1 VIKMSDEV
9 GVDPQRLA
17 QAAGALEHLR
27 DALAAN
33 VPTIVNTMNLYWSS
47 GAGSPVNLAVLQ
59 QAQSRSVDDATQMRT
74 RSSLAEA
81 WLQQKTGLTGNGNM
95 VNIPWG
101 STPAGMQQLDSLD
114 AAAEAKALAAAEAE
128 SKTDP
133 KAARAEIQAIEADLR
148 DHNQS
153 AKADGPNSDSMAWLT
168 AFYTSGTAAVT
179 NLGTALNAEDG
190 QGTNTLSD
198 QDKQIL
204 ATFANALA
212 TVTSSGALTAP
223 QSQQLVAGFTQA
235 ASKDPWSMAM
245 LLKAGPPGS
254 AYGTAANGTGANLL
268 AGVTEQVLN
277 AYKNGGLNIPINLR
291 TQPGGFDSATNSQI
305 NAAVAAN
312 DPLAAMM
319 TLDAQ
324 NQTAAQE
331 VMAGFD
337 PVAQKIDQNAGKQW
351 ASLLMNQALGHNIYT
366 PVFAM
371 NPQSTMT
378 PYFKIMSGGGP
389 PMGLGMGNQ
398 AGPEWDSY
406 TMDPNVIAGF
416 LSAATSGPRGSGNL
430 TTGEFSTYAA
440 VNIIMAAPKPA
451 KAGGTDLPQP
461 VIQALDNT
469 FVRYMPDIAS
479 SSNDGPA
486 TPDVSTQ
493 GGGWNF
499 VMSPQDLT
507 NFIGQLSST
516 PQNYGY
522 IKGAVASAA
531 GTALGMQLQDV
542 GQDGKSMYA
551 NLTTL
556 YGALV
561 QENNNLQ
568 YKGAQL
574 TDANHAQLNAEIS
587 FGEQFIK
594 DIPVVGGAANTAL
607 TWDQKMAIFGFPQIP
622 AFSTNNAQIAA
633 AEGQSRMD
641 AARLA
646 AVVPVMQGL
655 AQSSVPIYLKPDGPG
670 GPVISENVAQVG
682 EQQGW
687 FVDGK
692 IVANQAFWSWWSDN
706 SGRWVIDQSAPTGSS
721 EQLSTL
727 LSQWWSGMQNGSV
740 NIGGS

>member
-1 VIKMSDEV
+1 MGDEV

-17 QAAGALEHLR
+17 QAASALEHLR
-27 DALAAN
+27 DTLAAN
-33 VPTIVNTMNLYWSS
+33 VPTIVNTMNMYWSS
-47 GAGSPVNLAVLQ
+47 GAGSPISLAALR
-59 QAQSRSVDDATQMRT
+59 QAQSRSVDDATGMRT

-81 WLQQKTGLTGNGNM
+81 WLQQKTSLAGNGNM

-101 STPAGMQQLDSLD
+101 STAAGMQQLDSLD
-114 AAAEAKALAAAEAE
+114 AAAEAKALAAAEA
-128 SKTDP
+128 SKDP
-133 KAARAEIQAIEADLR
+133 KAARAEIQAIQADLR
-148 DHNQS
+148 DHAQS

-168 AFYTSGTAAVT
+168 AFYTSGAAAVA
-179 NLGTALNAEDG
+179 NLGTTLNEEDG
-190 QGTNTLSD
+190 QGTSTLSG
-198 QDKQIL
+198 QDTQIL
-204 ATFANALA
+204 KTFAGSLA
-212 TVTSSGALTAP
+212 TVTSSGNLTP
-223 QSQQLVAGFTQA
+223 QQSQQLVADFTLA

-277 AYKNGGLNIPINLR
+277 AYKNGGLSIPINLR
-291 TQPGGFDSATNSQI
+291 TQPGETEPSNSQI

-337 PVAQKIDQNAGKQW
+337 PVAQKINQDAGKQW
-351 ASLLMNQALGHNIYT
+351 ASLLMNQALGQNIYT
-366 PVFAM
+366 PVFPM
-371 NPQSTMT
+371 NPQSTT
-378 PYFKIMSGGGP
+378 APYFKIMAGYGP
-389 PMGLGMGNQ
+389 PTGLGTGNQ
-398 AGPEWDSY
+398 SGPEWDSY
-406 TMDPNVIAGF
+406 TMDPKVIAGF
-416 LSAATSGPRGSGNL
+416 LSAATSGPRGGGDL
-430 TTGEFSTYAA
+430 TAGEFSTYAA
-440 VNIIMAAPKPA
+440 VNIITAAPKPA

-461 VIQALDNT
+461 VIQALDDT

-486 TPDVSTQ
+486 TPDISTQ

-507 NFIGQLSST
+507 NFMGQLSST

-522 IKGAVASAA
+522 LKGAVASAA

-574 TDANHAQLNAEIS
+574 TDANNAQLNAEIS

-607 TWDQKMAIFGFPQIP
+607 TWDQKMSIFGFPQIP
-622 AFSTNNAQIAA
+622 QFSTNNAQIAA

-655 AQSSVPIYLKPDGPG
+655 AQSNVPIYLKPDGPS

-682 EQQGW
+682 QQQGW

-692 IVANQAFWSWWSDN
+692 IVANKAFWSWWSDN
-706 SGRWVIDQSAPTGSS
+706 SGRWVIDQSAPTGGS
-721 EQLSTL
+721 EQLSSV

>member
-1 VIKMSDEV
+1 MGDEV
-9 GVDPQRLA
+9 GVDPGRLA

-27 DALAAN
+27 DTLAAN
-33 VPTIVNTMNLYWSS
+33 VPTIVNTMNMYWSS
-47 GAGSPVNLAVLQ
+47 GAGSPISLAVLQ
-59 QAQSRSVDDATQMRT
+59 QAQARSVDDATGMRT
-74 RSSLAEA
+74 RSQLAEA

-101 STPAGMQQLDSLD
+101 STAAGMQQLDALD

-128 SKTDP
+128 SATNP
-133 KAARAEIQAIEADLR
+133 TAARAQIQAIEADLR
-148 DHNQS
+148 DHTQS
-153 AKADGPNSDSMAWLT
+153 AKADGPNSASMAWLT
-168 AFYTSGTAAVT
+168 AFYASGAASVA
-179 NLGTALNAEDG
+179 NLGTALNEEDG

-204 ATFANALA
+204 ATYADSLA
-212 TVTSSGALTAP
+212 TLTSGGNLTAP
-223 QSQQLVAGFTQA
+223 QSHQLVADFTLA
-235 ASKDPWSMAM
+235 ASKDPWSVAM

-254 AYGTAANGTGANLL
+254 AYGAAANGTGANLL

-291 TQPGGFDSATNSQI
+291 TQPGENEPSNSQI

-324 NQTAAQE
+324 NKTAAQE

-337 PVAQKIDQNAGKQW
+337 PVAQKINQSAGQQW

-366 PVFAM
+366 PVFPM
-371 NPQSTMT
+371 NPQSKTT
-378 PYFKIMSGGGP
+378 PYFKIMIGYGP
-389 PMGLGMGNQ
+389 PSGLGAGNQ
-398 AGPEWDSY
+398 GGPEWDAY
-406 TMDPNVIAGF
+406 KMDPNVIAGF
-416 LSAATSGPRGSGNL
+416 LSAATSGPRSGGDL
-430 TTGEFSTYAA
+430 STGEFSTYAA
-440 VNIIMAAPKPA
+440 VNIITAAPKPG

-461 VIQALDNT
+461 VIQALDDT

-486 TPDVSTQ
+486 TPDISTQ

-507 NFIGQLSST
+507 NFMGQLSST

-522 IKGAVASAA
+522 LKGAVASAA

-551 NLTTL
+551 NLVTL

-574 TDANHAQLNAEIS
+574 TDANNAQLNAEIS

-594 DIPVVGGAANTAL
+594 NIPVVGGVANTAL
-607 TWDQKMAIFGFPQIP
+607 TWDQKMSIFGFPQIP
-622 AFSTNNAQIAA
+622 QFSTNNAQIAA

-655 AQSSVPIYLKPDGPG
+655 AQSNVPIYLKSSGPN

-706 SGRWVIDQSAPTGSS
+706 SGRWVIDQSAPTGAS

>member
-1 VIKMSDEV
+1 MGDEV

-17 QAAGALEHLR
+17 QAASALEHLR
-27 DALAAN
+27 DTLAAN
-33 VPTIVNTMNLYWSS
+33 VPTIVNTMNMYWSS
-47 GAGSPVNLAVLQ
+47 GAGSPISLAALR
-59 QAQSRSVDDATQMRT
+59 QAQSRSVDDATGMRT

-81 WLQQKTGLTGNGNM
+81 WLQQKTSLAGNGNM

-101 STPAGMQQLDSLD
+101 STAAGMQQLDSLD
-114 AAAEAKALAAAEAE
+114 AAAEAKALAAAEA
-128 SKTDP
+128 SKDP
-133 KAARAEIQAIEADLR
+133 KAARAEIQAIQADLR
-148 DHNQS
+148 DHAQS

-168 AFYTSGTAAVT
+168 AFYTSGAAAVA
-179 NLGTALNAEDG
+179 NLGTTLNEEDG
-190 QGTNTLSD
+190 QGTNTLSG
-198 QDKQIL
+198 QDTQIL
-204 ATFANALA
+204 KTFAGSLA
-212 TVTSSGALTAP
+212 TVTSSGNLTP
-223 QSQQLVAGFTQA
+223 QQSQQLVADFTLA

-277 AYKNGGLNIPINLR
+277 AYKNGGLSIPINLR
-291 TQPGGFDSATNSQI
+291 TQPGETEPSNSQI

-337 PVAQKIDQNAGKQW
+337 PVAQKINQDAGKQW
-351 ASLLMNQALGHNIYT
+351 ASLLMNQALGQNIYT
-366 PVFAM
+366 PVFPM
-371 NPQSTMT
+371 NPQSTT
-378 PYFKIMSGGGP
+378 APYFKIMAGYGP
-389 PMGLGMGNQ
+389 PTGLGTGNQ
-398 AGPEWDSY
+398 SGPEWDSY
-406 TMDPNVIAGF
+406 TMDPKVIAGF
-416 LSAATSGPRGSGNL
+416 LSAATSGPRGGGDL
-430 TTGEFSTYAA
+430 TAGEFSTYAA
-440 VNIIMAAPKPA
+440 VNIITAAPKPA

-461 VIQALDNT
+461 VIQALDDT

-486 TPDVSTQ
+486 TPDISTQ

-507 NFIGQLSST
+507 NFMGQLSST

-522 IKGAVASAA
+522 LKGAVASAA

-574 TDANHAQLNAEIS
+574 TDANNAQLNAEIS

-607 TWDQKMAIFGFPQIP
+607 TWDQKMSIFGFPQIP
-622 AFSTNNAQIAA
+622 QFSTNNAQIAA

-655 AQSSVPIYLKPDGPG
+655 AQSNVPIYLKPDGPS

-682 EQQGW
+682 QQQGW

-692 IVANQAFWSWWSDN
+692 IVANKAFWSWWSDN
-706 SGRWVIDQSAPTGSS
+706 SGRWVIDQSAPTGGS
-721 EQLSTL
+721 EQLSSV

>member
-1 VIKMSDEV
+1 MGDEV
-9 GVDPQRLA
+9 GVDPGRLA

-27 DALAAN
+27 DTLAAN
-33 VPTIVNTMNLYWSS
+33 VPTIVNTMNMYWSS
-47 GAGSPVNLAVLQ
+47 GAGSPISLAVLQ
-59 QAQSRSVDDATQMRT
+59 QAQSRSVDDATGMRT
-74 RSSLAEA
+74 RSQLAEA

-101 STPAGMQQLDSLD
+101 STAAGMQQLDALD

-128 SKTDP
+128 SATNP
-133 KAARAEIQAIEADLR
+133 KAARAQIQAIEADLR
-148 DHNQS
+148 DHTQS
-153 AKADGPNSDSMAWLT
+153 AKADGANSASMAWLT
-168 AFYTSGTAAVT
+168 AFYASGAGSVA
-179 NLGTALNAEDG
+179 NLGTALNEEDG

-198 QDKQIL
+198 QDTQIL
-204 ATFANALA
+204 ATYADSLA
-212 TVTSSGALTAP
+212 TLTSGGNLTAP
-223 QSQQLVAGFTQA
+223 QSHQLVADFTLA
-235 ASKDPWSMAM
+235 ASKDPWSVAM

-254 AYGTAANGTGANLL
+254 AYGAAANGTGANLL

-291 TQPGGFDSATNSQI
+291 TQPGENEPSNSQI
-305 NAAVAAN
+305 NASVAAN

-324 NQTAAQE
+324 NKTAAQE

-337 PVAQKIDQNAGKQW
+337 PVAQKINQSAGKQW
-351 ASLLMNQALGHNIYT
+351 ASLLMNQALGQNIYT
-366 PVFAM
+366 PVFPM
-371 NPQSTMT
+371 NPQSTTT
-378 PYFKIMSGGGP
+378 PYFKIMSGYGP
-389 PMGLGMGNQ
+389 PGGLGAGNQ
-398 AGPEWDSY
+398 GGPEWDTY
-406 TMDPNVIAGF
+406 KMDPNVIAGF
-416 LSAATSGPRGSGNL
+416 LSAATSGPRSGGDL
-430 TTGEFSTYAA
+430 STGEFSTYAA
-440 VNIIMAAPKPA
+440 VNIITAAPKPG

-461 VIQALDNT
+461 VIQALDDT

-486 TPDVSTQ
+486 TPDISTQ

-507 NFIGQLSST
+507 NFMGQLSAT

-522 IKGAVASAA
+522 LKGAVASAA

-551 NLTTL
+551 NLVTL

-574 TDANHAQLNAEIS
+574 TDANNAQLNSEIS

-594 DIPVVGGAANTAL
+594 NIPVVGGVANTAL
-607 TWDQKMAIFGFPQIP
+607 TWDQKMSIFGFPQIP
-622 AFSTNNAQIAA
+622 QFSTNNAQIAA

-655 AQSSVPIYLKPDGPG
+655 AQSNVPIYLKSGGPS

-706 SGRWVIDQSAPTGSS
+706 SGRWVIDQSAPTGAS